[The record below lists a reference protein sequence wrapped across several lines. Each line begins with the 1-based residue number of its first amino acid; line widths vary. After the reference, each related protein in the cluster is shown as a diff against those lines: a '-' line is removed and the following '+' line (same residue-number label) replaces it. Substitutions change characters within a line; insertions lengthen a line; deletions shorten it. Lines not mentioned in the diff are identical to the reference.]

1 MGLEM
6 VDVFLFTA
14 DNISV
19 TTMAREQKHPPVREL
34 GEVDDKYII
43 GTAEILSF
51 PQKKVWKPKQRN
63 ALGIQM
69 NGRKSDTAILS
80 QKSVKTDGEKGCALY
95 SFKNKEL
102 CRQKRAD
109 EHGE

>member
-1 MGLEM
+1 MRLEA
-6 VDVFLFTA
+6 VDVLITTA
-14 DNISV
+14 DNISATV
-19 TTMAREQKHPPVREL
+19 KAREQKHPPVREL
-34 GEVDDKYII
+34 GEVDDKYVI

-51 PQKKVWKPKQRN
+51 PQKVWKPKQRN

-80 QKSVKTDGEKGCALY
+80 QKSVKADGEKGCALY

>member
-1 MGLEM
+1 
-6 VDVFLFTA
+6 
-14 DNISV
+14 
-19 TTMAREQKHPPVREL
+19 MA
-34 GEVDDKYII
+34 
-43 GTAEILSF
+43 F
-51 PQKKVWKPKQRN
+51 PQSENLARLMISMLSEQLRSCHSLKKKVWKPKQRN

-80 QKSVKTDGEKGCALY
+80 QKSVKADGEKGCALY

-109 EHGE
+109 KHGE